1 MSQSSVKYEDGVVTE
16 PFAAL
21 IDENLDDAVG
31 MLARM
36 VAVDTTFP
44 PGEGYGAF
52 ADLAEDMM
60 APLGLDC
67 RRVTVPENLWRIKG
81 GPASGERVNLIAET
95 PGDGP
100 VCSLYFHVDTVCAAA
115 GWTQDP
121 FTLTEDNGVLTGLG
135 AADMKGALAAAIHA
149 LRCLR
154 EAGTALAY
162 RPQFLLCTD
171 EEGGLY
177 PGIRHLAEQGQIAGH
192 LLNFNGSATPRI
204 WAGCFGSFNLQVTVE
219 GIAAHAA
226 DGNRGGR
233 QSLNAIEAAL
243 PMMQAVQDLRPRIES
258 LISSLPAAP
267 GAGPLRPSISIT
279 VAGGGTC
286 GGQVPDRFVFQV
298 SRRYAP
304 EEDFNAI
311 RADIEAAI
319 RDAAPAGAGL
329 RFDLTGHLIPTSDP
343 EGPHY
348 PRWIRAMQAGFGYAP
363 QDFARYGA
371 ASASD
376 SGYIQRAGVAQ
387 EIVLSGLIRPDSN
400 AHGAQEHT
408 TRADLA
414 ALSHSIAAYLSAGFA
429 PDLNPDAR

>member
-1 MSQSSVKYEDGVVTE
+1 MSQSEVNCEDPVVIG
-16 PFAAL
+16 PFDEL
-21 IDENLDDAVG
+21 IDENLDDAVE

-36 VAVDTTFP
+36 IAVDTTFP
-44 PGEGYGAF
+44 PGRGYAAF
-52 ADLAEDMM
+52 ADLAEEMLV
-60 APLGLDC
+60 PLGFVC
-67 RRVTVPENLWRIKG
+67 RRVTVPEDLWRIEG
-81 GPASGERVNLIAET
+81 GPASGERVNLIAEM
-95 PGDGP
+95 PGSGP

-121 FTLTEDNGVLTGLG
+121 FTLTERDGVLTGLG

-154 EAGTALAY
+154 EAGTPMAY
-162 RPQFLLCTD
+162 RPQLLLCTD

-177 PGIRHLAEQGQIAGH
+177 PGIRYLAEQGLIGGH

-219 GIAAHAA
+219 GVAAHAA
-226 DGNRGGR
+226 DGNRGG
-233 QSLNAIEAAL
+233 QQGLNAIEAAL
-243 PMMQAVQDLRPRIES
+243 PMMQAVQSLRPRVES
-258 LISSLPAAP
+258 LVSAMPAAP
-267 GAGPLRPSISIT
+267 GAPPLRPSISVT

-286 GGQVPDRFVFQV
+286 GGQVPDRFIFQV

-304 EEDFNAI
+304 EEDFAAI
-311 RADIEAAI
+311 RMEIEAAI
-319 RDAAPAGAGL
+319 RRAAPACAGL
-329 RFDLTGHLIPTSDP
+329 RFDLTGHLIPTFDP

-348 PRWIRAMQAGFGYAP
+348 PRWIKAMQAGFGYAP

-376 SGYIQRAGVAQ
+376 SGYVQQAGVTQ

-400 AHGAQEHT
+400 AHGAQERT
-408 TRADLA
+408 TCADLS
-414 ALSHSIAAYLSAGFA
+414 ALSHAIAAYLSAGFM
-429 PDLNPDAR
+429 PDLNPDIP